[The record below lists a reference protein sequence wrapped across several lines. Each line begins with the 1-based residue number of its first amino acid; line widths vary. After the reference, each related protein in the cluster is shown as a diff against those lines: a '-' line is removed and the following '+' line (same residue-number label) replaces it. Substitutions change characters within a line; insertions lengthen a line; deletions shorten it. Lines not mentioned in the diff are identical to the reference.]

1 MKISIS
7 ATASEMGRRAARDV
21 AERLNRAIA
30 ENGGARLLLS
40 TGASQFEMFES
51 LIQEDVD
58 WSRVDMFHLDE
69 YIGLPITH
77 PASFRKY
84 LTDRFTSRVPLRS
97 VHFVEAEGDI
107 GAALAKLNAEIKKAP
122 IDVGLI
128 GIGENGHIAFNDPP
142 ADFFTLDPYIVVNL
156 NDTCKRQQVGEGWFA
171 TPADVPAQAVSMS
184 VHHIMMCRSVIS
196 VVPKAVKADAIR
208 KTFSSSVCPE
218 VPATMLKMHPDWNLY
233 LETVSAAGIDRTA
246 LSEYITE
253 QE

>member
-51 LIQEDVD
+51 LIQEDG

-208 KTFSSSVCPE
+208 KTFFLPGL
-218 VPATMLKMHPDWNLY
+218 P
-233 LETVSAAGIDRTA
+233 
-246 LSEYITE
+246 
-253 QE
+253 